1 MSKLSYKVSYY
12 ALYAMFAI
20 ILIVL
25 GLFYLGGDAQG
36 ADVIAGVDPEMW
48 QPANTNALL
57 MLIYGLFGLAVAAT
71 KTSTKILSNE
81 LDKRKQEEE
90 ELVKKMQEM
99 RDKIIR
105 ENITFKVKTGAMDKV
120 FGNVSSK
127 QIAEYLNK
135 MGYKVDKKQIQ
146 IDAPLDTLGV
156 HNVTVELHK
165 KVRFNIRVNL
175 VK

>member
-71 KTSTKILSNE
+71 VVAAVFQFGAALKDSPANAIKSLLGLVLLVVVIKKKISN
-81 LDKRKQEEE
+81 
-90 ELVKKMQEM
+90 KKA
-99 RDKIIR
+99 IS
-105 ENITFKVKTGAMDKV
+105 A
-120 FGNVSSK
+120 
-127 QIAEYLNK
+127 
-135 MGYKVDKKQIQ
+135 
-146 IDAPLDTLGV
+146 
-156 HNVTVELHK
+156 VELELISGTFLFPFAILITYLIEYPQLITIIFSLYHSQ
-165 KVRFNIRVNL
+165 
-175 VK
+175 

>member
-1 MSKLSYKVSYY
+1 MKVI
-12 ALYAMFAI
+12 LLKDVKKQGKKDDI
-20 ILIVL
+20 IEVSDGYGMNYLIK
-25 GLFYLGGDAQG
+25 
-36 ADVIAGVDPEMW
+36 
-48 QPANTNALL
+48 N
-57 MLIYGLFGLAVAAT
+57 GLAVAAT

-120 FGNVSSK
+120 FGNVYSK
-127 QIAEYLNK
+127 QIEEYLNK

>member
-1 MSKLSYKVSYY
+1 MKVI
-12 ALYAMFAI
+12 LLKDVKKQGKKDDI
-20 ILIVL
+20 IEVSDGYGMNYLIK
-25 GLFYLGGDAQG
+25 
-36 ADVIAGVDPEMW
+36 
-48 QPANTNALL
+48 N
-57 MLIYGLFGLAVAAT
+57 GLAVAAT

-90 ELVKKMQEM
+90 ELVKEMQEM

-120 FGNVSSK
+120 FGNISSK

>member
-1 MSKLSYKVSYY
+1 MKVI
-12 ALYAMFAI
+12 LLKDVRKQGKKDDI
-20 ILIVL
+20 IEVSD
-25 GLFYLGGDAQG
+25 G
-36 ADVIAGVDPEMW
+36 
-48 QPANTNALL
+48 
-57 MLIYGLFGLAVAAT
+57 YGLNYLIKNGLAVAAT
-71 KTSTKILSNE
+71 KTSTKILSQE
-81 LDKRKQEEE
+81 LDLRKQEEE
-90 ELVKKMQEM
+90 KLIEEMQAM

-120 FGNVSSK
+120 FGNISSK

-146 IDAPLDTLGV
+146 IDSPLDTLGT

>member
-1 MSKLSYKVSYY
+1 MKVI
-12 ALYAMFAI
+12 LLKDVKKQGKKDDI
-20 ILIVL
+20 IEVSDGYGMNYLIK
-25 GLFYLGGDAQG
+25 
-36 ADVIAGVDPEMW
+36 
-48 QPANTNALL
+48 N
-57 MLIYGLFGLAVAAT
+57 GLAVAAT

-90 ELVKKMQEM
+90 KLVKEMQEM

-127 QIAEYLNK
+127 QIAESLNK

-146 IDAPLDTLGV
+146 IEAPLDTLGV

>member
-1 MSKLSYKVSYY
+1 MKVI
-12 ALYAMFAI
+12 LLKDVKKQGKKNDI
-20 ILIVL
+20 IEVSDGYGMNYLIK
-25 GLFYLGGDAQG
+25 
-36 ADVIAGVDPEMW
+36 
-48 QPANTNALL
+48 N
-57 MLIYGLFGLAVAAT
+57 GLAVAAT

>member
-1 MSKLSYKVSYY
+1 MKVI
-12 ALYAMFAI
+12 LLKDVKKQGKKDDI
-20 ILIVL
+20 IEVSDGYGMNYLIK
-25 GLFYLGGDAQG
+25 
-36 ADVIAGVDPEMW
+36 
-48 QPANTNALL
+48 N
-57 MLIYGLFGLAVAAT
+57 GLAVAAT

-120 FGNVSSK
+120 FGNVSTK

>member
-1 MSKLSYKVSYY
+1 MKVI
-12 ALYAMFAI
+12 LLKDVKKQGKKDDI
-20 ILIVL
+20 IEVSDGYGMNYLIK
-25 GLFYLGGDAQG
+25 
-36 ADVIAGVDPEMW
+36 
-48 QPANTNALL
+48 N
-57 MLIYGLFGLAVAAT
+57 GLAVAAT

-127 QIAEYLNK
+127 LIAEYLNK